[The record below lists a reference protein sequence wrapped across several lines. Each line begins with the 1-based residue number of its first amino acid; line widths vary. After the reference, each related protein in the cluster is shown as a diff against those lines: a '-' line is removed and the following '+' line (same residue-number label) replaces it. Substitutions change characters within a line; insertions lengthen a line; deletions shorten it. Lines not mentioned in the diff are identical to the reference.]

1 MHGFQRAQQTKKP
14 LWQVMMKAQRRVFQ
28 MVVLYLLVLCGLF
41 SVTTWLFLR
50 DVPYEEEVQ
59 EVDVWDYIF

>member
-14 LWQVMMKAQRRVFQ
+14 LWSVMKAQSRVFQ
-28 MVVLYLLVLCGLF
+28 MVVFYILVLCGLF

-59 EVDVWDYIF
+59 EVDFKDYIF